1 MGKFERRLHDLLVK
15 AEVLTKER
23 AEEGLEISGNEGIPY
38 PQVLL
43 ERGLVK
49 EGDLIGVLSEE
60 LNLPAIDLSKVK
72 PSPEALATMTQDLA
86 LHYLALPVAKAGN
99 VLTVAVADPFD
110 IFTLD
115 NVHVVTGCELRPV
128 ISTEQSV
135 RQAIE
140 RAYSGGE
147 RAMEQLMV
155 DSEDL
160 QFELTRQSLED
171 TSLDFTKLTGGK
183 VDAPII
189 KLVNLIIFQA
199 VQSGASDV
207 HIEPL
212 PDRTRVRYRQDGRL
226 RETINPPRRMHSAIV
241 SRIKVMANCDIA
253 EHRMPQD
260 GKFQLSIEGKLVDFR
275 VSVLPVVHGEKVV
288 VRILDPTALS
298 RDMDALGFEKKCLE
312 DFRHAVKAPWGMVL
326 LTGPTGCGK
335 STTLY
340 AAVKEII
347 SSADNFITVED
358 PVEYQIDG
366 VNQVQ
371 VNPKAGLT
379 FAVALRSILRQDPD
393 KVMVGEIRDLETG
406 EIAVRAALTGHLVM
420 STLHTNDAVASITR
434 LVDMGVES
442 FLVASSLLLVS
453 AQRLARELCDACK
466 EAYKPPKDVLIS
478 AGFKPEE
485 CKDLTLYRPKGC
497 IRCTEG
503 YKGRFG
509 LLETL
514 VIDDEMEDLILR
526 GASAMELKKAALK
539 KEMLSLR
546 RCGILNAIRGRTSLE
561 EVLSVTMID

>member
-1 MGKFERRLHDLLVK
+1 MGKFERRLYDLLVK
-15 AEVLTKER
+15 AEALTNEK
-23 AEEGLEISGNEGIPY
+23 AEEGLEISEKEGIPY

-49 EGDLIGVLSEE
+49 EGDLIGVLAEE

-86 LHYLALPVAKAGN
+86 LHYLALPVAKAGSI
-99 VLTVAVADPFD
+99 LTIAVADPFD

-140 RAYSGGE
+140 RAYSAGE
-147 RAMEQLMV
+147 KAMEQLME
-155 DSEDL
+155 DSEDI
-160 QFELTRQSLED
+160 QFELTRKSLED
-171 TSLDFTKLTGGK
+171 TAIDFSRLTGGK

-189 KLVNLIIFQA
+189 KLVNLIVFQA
-199 VQSGASDV
+199 VQAGASDI

-241 SRIKVMANCDIA
+241 SRIKVMANCNIA
-253 EHRMPQD
+253 EHRLPQD

-298 RDMDALGFEKKCLE
+298 LDMGALGFEKKCLE
-312 DFRHAVKAPWGMVL
+312 DFRKAVTAPWGMVL

-347 SSADNFITVED
+347 SVADNFITVED
-358 PVEYQIDG
+358 PVEYQIEG

-379 FAVALRSILRQDPD
+379 FATALRSILRQDPD

-420 STLHTNDAVASITR
+420 STLHTNDAVSSVSR
-434 LVDMGVES
+434 LVDMGVEA

-466 EAYKPPKDVLIS
+466 EPYKPPEKVLVS
-478 AGFKPEE
+478 AGFTPEE
-485 CKDLTLYRPKGC
+485 RKDLTLYKPKGC

-509 LLETL
+509 LLETM
-514 VIDDEMEDLILR
+514 VIDQDIEDLILR
-526 GASAMELKKAALK
+526 SGSVVEMKQVAMKNG
-539 KEMLSLR
+539 MLTLR

-561 EVLSVTMID
+561 EVLSVTMGD